1 MAKCNTLFKTFNDD
15 IRSNPKKSSLIK
27 SKNNIRDK
35 IKNYFSKEHPN
46 YIPDFWIQ
54 GSYKMGTLIRTK
66 DNTCDLDY
74 GVYFKSNPD
83 NVSAETLQIWVKNAV
98 SNITNDISHRKKCI
112 TVNYKGDYNIDLPI
126 YLFDKEVDKHPS
138 LAIKGN
144 GFNEDDPKDM
154 VDAFVQSKKSNDQLL
169 RIVRYLKA
177 WCDNKSS
184 DNGTKMPS
192 GLAMTILAINNYMS
206 NDNDDIALKYTL
218 IGIKNSL
225 KSSTSSQ
232 FQCKV
237 PAVPFDDIFEDYS
250 QTKKDY
256 FWKNL
261 SDFIDDAK
269 KAIDEKNQ
277 LKASKL
283 WKKHLGNRFPDGE
296 DKDEKSDIDKI
307 KEIATKSTPYAR
319 R

>member
-1 MAKCNTLFKTFNDD
+1 MTNCDTLFKEFNKELD
-15 IRSNPKKSSLIK
+15 ITPTKL
-27 SKNNIRDK
+27 SKLMNSKDYVREK
-35 IKNYFSKEHPN
+35 IKNYFKDKHPS
-46 YIPDFWIQ
+46 YKPKFWIQ
-54 GSYKMGTLIRTK
+54 GSYKMKTIIRTK
-66 DNTCDLDY
+66 DDTCDLDD
-74 GVYFKSNPD
+74 GVYFQSNPD
-83 NVSAETLQIWVKNAV
+83 DISAETLQTWVKNAV
-98 SNITNDISHRKKCI
+98 VDITDDVSHRKKCI

-126 YLFDKEVDKHPS
+126 YLFDKDVDEHPS

-192 GLAMTILAINNYMS
+192 GLAMTILAMNNYMS
-206 NDNDDIALKYTL
+206 NDDDDIALKYAL

-261 SDFIDDAK
+261 LDFIDDAK

-296 DKDEKSDIDKI
+296 DKDEKSDIDKFL
-307 KEIATKSTPYAR
+307 
-319 R
+319 